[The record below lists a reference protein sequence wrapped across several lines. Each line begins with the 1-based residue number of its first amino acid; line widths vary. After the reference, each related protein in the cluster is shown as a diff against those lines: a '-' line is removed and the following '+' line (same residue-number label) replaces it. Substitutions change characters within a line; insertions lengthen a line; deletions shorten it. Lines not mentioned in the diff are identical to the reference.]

1 MHGVEVCHSPY
12 VMATGTD
19 SDLFPPLPKM
29 PCCVENCER
38 CAAHFRGSS
47 SPGSGF
53 ATAEASCCR
62 QMWLPT
68 KLRTILQASGE
79 DGPAVV
85 GGGLHQLYD
94 SSRLGATGA
103 LCPGAQRVMLELGMG
118 ELFDQW
124 RTCLACI
131 GSQGILA
138 NFVEPRS
145 YPRAPRG
152 RPWAA

>member
-1 MHGVEVCHSPY
+1 MTLHAAKILHAAAFLELKQQVERLAREGSDLAACTCWMHGVEVCHSPY

-94 SSRLGATGA
+94 RQPTWCHRSSMP
-103 LCPGAQRVMLELGMG
+103 CSSGAQRVTLGS
-118 ELFDQW
+118 
-124 RTCLACI
+124 CA
-131 GSQGILA
+131 
-138 NFVEPRS
+138 
-145 YPRAPRG
+145 
-152 RPWAA
+152 